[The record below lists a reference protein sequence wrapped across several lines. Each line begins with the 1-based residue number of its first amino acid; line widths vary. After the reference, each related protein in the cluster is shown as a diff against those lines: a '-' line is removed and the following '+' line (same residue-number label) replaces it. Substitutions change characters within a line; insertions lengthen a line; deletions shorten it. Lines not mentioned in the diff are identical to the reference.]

1 IPKLKLQKPVE
12 SETLF
17 STLNLKGIPSPRNPQ
32 RPPQQFEADGRRY
45 SLKNR
50 QVKYLDW
57 TFNFRMSPFT
67 GPSVYDIRFKGERI
81 AYEIGLSEI
90 SLYYSGFA
98 PMQQMYSY
106 PDSAVLLGTHSKSL
120 IPGADCPE
128 FSTLIN
134 QTFWGQLTDEPSS
147 YDSSFCLFEQNAGIP
162 LRRHS
167 SYEKSQGSFYGGMLD
182 SVLTLRSILSV
193 FSNDYIIDFTFHQ
206 NGIIQGQ
213 LTNTGYLLPSYFN
226 RQETLYGY
234 RINKN
239 IVGNIHQI
247 FAHFRVDLDIGGTCN
262 RYETLNI
269 VKDQI
274 PLQQDP
280 DVIKYQT
287 KIIRDLK
294 TTEKR
299 AVFDYNFRKPK
310 YHLVYNNNVRNDL
323 GQEKSY
329 RIYLE
334 GIAHSLLP
342 EDIGGERSIPWA
354 RHQMVVTKFKD
365 SERFSSSSYAYVDN
379 LNPVVNFTKYYVDNE
394 SIVDQDLVFWITL
407 GTHRIPH
414 TEDIPLASTVGREL
428 RFFLMPNNYFPECP
442 SMNSRDALLIK
453 HIDPKDKAR
462 GVEVNRNGNSRE
474 QCVTPKITLEDV
486 LFRNPDLALESRR
499 VNFVF

>member
-1 IPKLKLQKPVE
+1 
-12 SETLF
+12 
-17 STLNLKGIPSPRNPQ
+17 
-32 RPPQQFEADGRRY
+32 
-45 SLKNR
+45 
-50 QVKYLDW
+50 
-57 TFNFRMSPFT
+57 
-67 GPSVYDIRFKGERI
+67 
-81 AYEIGLSEI
+81 
-90 SLYYSGFA
+90 
-98 PMQQMYSY
+98 
-106 PDSAVLLGTHSKSL
+106 
-120 IPGADCPE
+120 
-128 FSTLIN
+128 
-134 QTFWGQLTDEPSS
+134 
-147 YDSSFCLFEQNAGIP
+147 
-162 LRRHS
+162 
-167 SYEKSQGSFYGGMLD
+167 MLD

-329 RIYLE
+329 R
-334 GIAHSLLP
+334 
-342 EDIGGERSIPWA
+342 
-354 RHQMVVTKFKD
+354 
-365 SERFSSSSYAYVDN
+365 
-379 LNPVVNFTKYYVDNE
+379 
-394 SIVDQDLVFWITL
+394 
-407 GTHRIPH
+407 
-414 TEDIPLASTVGREL
+414 
-428 RFFLMPNNYFPECP
+428 
-442 SMNSRDALLIK
+442 
-453 HIDPKDKAR
+453 
-462 GVEVNRNGNSRE
+462 
-474 QCVTPKITLEDV
+474 
-486 LFRNPDLALESRR
+486 
-499 VNFVF
+499 